1 MREYLPCLKRL
12 MPVKLAFMGQRDGE
26 QALAD
31 NKDKYNK
38 RMFGTIYAD
47 KKRVGAARENAQQ
60 RAREKALEKA
70 HEIRQFEIRLY
81 WQRSL
86 FFWGFDVAFYV
97 AFIAILPSEN
107 AKDLTLISLA
117 IAFMGLCTTIIWFFI
132 AKGSKSWVENF
143 ELHID
148 MLEDGITGKFH
159 KTILG
164 KINGFYSVSKIQ
176 ADFII
181 LVGMLWFVLLVWAA
195 DQLLAGQIMCF
206 LEKLVEGFGVIWTIV
221 SAVVFVVLT
230 IWRIRR
236 HWRTSDKTLGIA
248 KPTKN
253 EVVMYKRGFPELK
266 SPPKSSCLTWLR
278 KLWERLRHLKSQL
291 KRKLQCT
298 CEKP

>member
-1 MREYLPCLKRL
+1 
-12 MPVKLAFMGQRDGE
+12 
-26 QALAD
+26 
-31 NKDKYNK
+31 
-38 RMFGTIYAD
+38 MFGTKTPS
-47 KKRVGAARENAQQ
+47 KKKV
-60 RAREKALEKA
+60 RAALEKA

-86 FFWGFDVAFYV
+86 FFWGFEAAFFVAY
-97 AFIAILPSEN
+97 IAILSSAN
-107 AKDLTLISLA
+107 AQDLTLISA
-117 IAFMGLCTTIIWFFI
+117 VIVFIGLCTTIMWGFV
-132 AKGSKSWVENF
+132 AKGSKAWQENW
-143 ELHID
+143 EHHID
-148 MLEDGITGKFH
+148 MLEGEITGNLY
-159 KTILG
+159 KTMLG
-164 KINGFYSVSKIQ
+164 KTNGFYSVSKIQ

-221 SAVVFVVLT
+221 IAVVLVVLT

-253 EVVMYKRGFPELK
+253 EVVMYKRELPKLK

-291 KRKLQCT
+291 KMKKQCT
-298 CEKP
+298 SEDFQN